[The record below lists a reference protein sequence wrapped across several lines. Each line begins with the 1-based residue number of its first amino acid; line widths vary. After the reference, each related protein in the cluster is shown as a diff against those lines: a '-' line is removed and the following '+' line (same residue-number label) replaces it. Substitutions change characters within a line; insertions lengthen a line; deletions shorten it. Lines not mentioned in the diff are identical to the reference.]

1 MPAVLRARPLK
12 THARCE
18 ARVAHGRRQGKPPI
32 RHAFCFP
39 TPAERTGTSP
49 VFAQRT
55 RLKVL
60 ASTPGI
66 AFGLSCTS
74 ARGCGVPNQ
83 C

>member
-1 MPAVLRARPLK
+1 MGVARASHPSATPSAFLLPK
-12 THARCE
+12 
-18 ARVAHGRRQGKPPI
+18 VAIPV
-32 RHAFCFP
+32 
-39 TPAERTGTSP
+39 ERTGTSP